1 MNSCQTIASGQGM
14 LKTGYPKGPVSQMN
28 QNSAMMA
35 ALRKKRD
42 SLKTK

>member
-1 MNSCQTIASGQGM
+1 MNSYQSIGSGAGM

-28 QNSAMMA
+28 SNSPMMA

-42 SLKTK
+42 AIKAK